1 MQINLEDTILAL
13 STPSGEGAIGVIR
26 LSGKEAI
33 SIANKVFKGKDLL
46 QVEANTLHFG
56 SIIDPSSKNVI
67 DEVVVGIFKAPRSY
81 TGENVVEIS
90 CHGSSYILKK
100 VIELLSH
107 AGARMAT
114 RGEFTLRAFLNGKMD
129 LSQAEA
135 VADLIASEN
144 KGSHDLAMKQMRG
157 GFTNQISLLRQELID
172 FAALIELELD
182 FSEEDV
188 VFADRTKL
196 ANLVNNIQSVIKKLL
211 DSFMLGNAIKKGVP
225 IAIIGKPNVG
235 KSTLLNALLNEERAI
250 VSDIPG
256 TTRDVIEDAL
266 VIDGIQ
272 FRMIDT
278 AGIRKTTDTIESIG
292 ISKTMEQIEKAQI
305 VLYVHDIRDDHR
317 DIADQINQLSLE
329 QNQHLI
335 VMLNKA
341 DLIENMCSA
350 FDIEEAVSTL
360 SGRIPVIAFSAKN
373 KTSLDRLTNL
383 LVEKVKSGIDHNST
397 IVTNARH
404 FEALDQ
410 AYQSLDDVLTG
421 LNTGVTGDFI
431 AMDIRRSLHHL
442 GSITG
447 EIHTEELLGSIFG
460 RFCIGK

>member
-26 LSGKEAI
+26 LSGKEAM

-196 ANLVNNIQSVIKKLL
+196 ANLVNNIQAVIKKLL

-272 FRMIDT
+272 FRIIDT

-305 VLYVHDIRDDHR
+305 VLYVHDIRDNHH

-383 LVEKVKSGIDHNST
+383 LVEKVKSGVST
-397 IVTNARH
+397 NEAIVTNARH

-410 AYQSLDDVLTG
+410 AYQSLDDVLVG
-421 LNTGVTGDFI
+421 LNSGVTGDFI